1 MNWWLRFGKVK
12 VNDWREWQAK
22 GEESKL
28 KFGPTRTIFSDI
40 GFIWVRQLRYKV
52 HTWGSLFS
60 PLSVFSRLAICHSRY
75 LIDNRRV
82 ASVMF
87 HAFHPTLLLFWD
99 VLNWRYI
106 FSHFSS
112 SQHDG
117 HSSHLTKLATSS
129 FHPDHQDN
137 PASRLTWKGLRGSIS
152 FCHPPKFT
160 YNDSSRSPYS
170 SPTVYQASN
179 TCSHSM
185 QIVYEATR
193 TRIRSSAIANV
204 TMHLPSCIRGSQ
216 KRDWVSS
223 SR

>member
-1 MNWWLRFGKVK
+1 MGTATSLQGTY
-12 VNDWREWQAK
+12 
-22 GEESKL
+22 
-28 KFGPTRTIFSDI
+28 TR
-40 GFIWVRQLRYKV
+40 
-52 HTWGSLFS
+52 GSLFS
-60 PLSVFSRLAICHSRY
+60 PLSAFSRLAIRHSRY

-87 HAFHPTLLLFWD
+87 HAFILPCCCSEMFWIDVAFLVTSLLLNTMGTLLT
-99 VLNWRYI
+99 
-106 FSHFSS
+106 S
-112 SQHDG
+112 
-117 HSSHLTKLATSS
+117 LATSL

-193 TRIRSSAIANV
+193 TRIRFSAIANV